1 MAIDVKTH
9 DGNENC
15 AKTIQL
21 IGKALRPMPPT
32 WGDSEVGVH
41 KIEGRQK
48 KVRRERG
55 TQRHRE
61 SGTGGQSGG
70 NRAGRQTCVDKGG

>member
-1 MAIDVKTH
+1 MYWKGLTADAA
-9 DGNENC
+9 D
-15 AKTIQL
+15 L
-21 IGKALRPMPPT
+21 
-32 WGDSEVGVH
+32 GDSEVGVH

-70 NRAGRQTCVDKGG
+70 NRAGRQLWDNFWYMRATA

>member
-1 MAIDVKTH
+1 
-9 DGNENC
+9 
-15 AKTIQL
+15 
-21 IGKALRPMPPT
+21 MPPT